1 MKLLGFIFALIS
13 INSNSNN
20 GFVYFTILF
29 PIFGLLLGCCFT
41 SSYYII
47 YDFSQKRIILIKE
60 KIFKCIKKNEIIQIN
75 DIRKVIFKKYED
87 NDSGKCFKVN
97 LILANGKKIT
107 AVDVIDNG
115 REYIKAFQGLKKV
128 FPEEIYFEELGTY

>member
-1 MKLLGFIFALIS
+1 MS
-13 INSNSNN
+13 ILQYCSLYL
-20 GFVYFTILF
+20 VYFQDD
-29 PIFGLLLGCCFT
+29 
-41 SSYYII
+41 
-47 YDFSQKRIILIKE
+47 YDSSQKRIILIKE

-87 NDSGKCFKVN
+87 SDSGNCFKVN
-97 LILANGKKIT
+97 LILANGKKVT

-128 FPEEIYFEELGTY
+128 LPEEIYFEELGTY